1 MEKVINVYINASM
14 SQLSIARHSGG
25 AIVNG
30 KKYIWDYAN
39 DSLVLKSYKKEWA
52 KIAEKKPLWR

>member
-1 MEKVINVYINASM
+1 MEKVIKVYINASM

-52 KIAEKKPLWR
+52 KIA